1 MRGALSSFLPGLLAG
16 ALGSMGLGGG
26 GVLLLWLSYV
36 GTGQLTAQGINLLF
50 ILPVG
55 AVGLWLHRKNGLV
68 DIKAALP
75 IALGG
80 LIGLVL
86 GTGLAGWLSNKIL
99 SKLFAILIGIMAIRE
114 LSDPTRRCAP

>member
-1 MRGALSSFLPGLLAG
+1 MRGALGSFLPGLLAG

-36 GTGQLTAQGINLLF
+36 GTGQLAAQGINLLF

-80 LIGLVL
+80 LIGLAL

-114 LSDPTRRCAP
+114 LSGPTRAA